1 MLTMT
6 RFSPTSDLLRERF
19 NRMFE
24 QTLPELFGPLAT
36 GEDVGGRWLPAVDI
50 RETPD
55 ALEVIAELPGL
66 TKEDVNITLEN
77 GVLTL
82 SGERKFE
89 KDVKQENYHRIERAY
104 GRFTRS
110 FTLPSN
116 VAGDRVAAAFKD
128 GVLRVTLPKQDE
140 AKPRKIE
147 IK

>member
-1 MLTMT
+1 MMTMT
-6 RFSPTSDLLRERF
+6 RFTPASDLFRDRF
-19 NRMFE
+19 ARMFE

-36 GEDVGGRWLPAVDI
+36 GEDVGSRWLPAVDI
-50 RETPD
+50 RETPE

-66 TKEDVNITLEN
+66 TKDDVHITLEN

-104 GRFTRS
+104 GRFIRS

-116 VAGDRVAAAFKD
+116 VAPDRVGAAFEN
-128 GVLRVTLPKQDE
+128 GVLRVSLPKQDE

-147 IK
+147 IR